1 MSSESSIKTISIDPE
16 LFSLPGTKKTKKKAK
31 TSTPK
36 STSSKGDAKRKKDRI
51 TEFRKSFMQKLEM
64 TQPNKSNPNPQ
75 ISSST
80 SNSSKPKSSSPDGI
94 QNEFSNSLEY
104 IQTRYEKIKEASNT
118 NITPTEINKEPNLQ
132 TNSIIPTE
140 SKPVP
145 YMLQPSLV
153 IPTPT
158 PTQSVSSSD
167 TTSDITSD
175 TISSTNLIVPDKP
188 WGNLKGG
195 NKLTYRN
202 WMSKTQKA
210 STTNN
215 TNNTNNNQDQHTT
228 NSQDKYTESSSTVP
242 PPSTSITTSNTETP
256 LKISSITKKEHV
268 TPTLSSETS
277 VSVPVKKRITK
288 TKTSKTYK
296 LGRSLKTRKISVL
309 LKNKTVKN
317 KIIVA
322 KNRLKH
328 VSIVDIKLYLKKH
341 NLIKSGMSTPHSL
354 LRHMYESAI
363 MSGEV
368 FNNNDDILIH
378 NFNNPE

>member
-1 MSSESSIKTISIDPE
+1 MSSEPSIKTISIDPE
-16 LFSLPGTKKTKKKAK
+16 LFSLPGTKKTKKKSQTPK
-31 TSTPK
+31 PK
-36 STSSKGDAKRKKDRI
+36 STSKGDAKRKKDRI
-51 TEFRKSFMQKLEM
+51 KEFRKSFMQKLEM
-64 TQPNKSNPNPQ
+64 TQPNKSNPNSQ
-75 ISSST
+75 ISSLS
-80 SNSSKPKSSSPDGI
+80 SNSSKPESSSPDVLLSGMP
-94 QNEFSNSLEY
+94 NEFSNSLEY
-104 IQTRYEKIKEASNT
+104 IQNRYEKHKNTTNT
-118 NITPTEINKEPNLQ
+118 NIPPTEINKEPNLQ
-132 TNSIIPTE
+132 TNSIIPTD

-145 YMLQPSLV
+145 YMLQSSSV
-153 IPTPT
+153 VPT

-167 TTSDITSD
+167 TTSDIPSD
-175 TISSTNLIVPDKP
+175 TSSNTSLILPDKP

-202 WMSKTQKA
+202 WKTKTQKA
-210 STTNN
+210 STNN
-215 TNNTNNNQDQHTT
+215 PEHQVQVQHTA
-228 NSQDKYTESSSTVP
+228 NSKDNYTESSSTVP
-242 PPSTSITTSNTETP
+242 PASTSITTSNIQNP
-256 LKISSITKKEHV
+256 LKSSITKKEHD

-328 VSIVDIKLYLKKH
+328 ISLVDIKLYLKKH

-368 FNNNDDILIH
+368 FNNNDDMLIH

>member
-16 LFSLPGTKKTKKKAK
+16 LFSLPGTKKTKKKSQTPK
-31 TSTPK
+31 PK
-36 STSSKGDAKRKKDRI
+36 STSKGDAKRKKDRI
-51 TEFRKSFMQKLEM
+51 KEFRKSFMQKLEM
-64 TQPNKSNPNPQ
+64 TQPNKSNPNSQ
-75 ISSST
+75 ISSLS
-80 SNSSKPKSSSPDGI
+80 SNSSKHDSSSPDVLLGGI
-94 QNEFSNSLEY
+94 SNEFSNSLEY
-104 IQTRYEKIKEASNT
+104 IQNRYEKNKNTTNT
-118 NITPTEINKEPNLQ
+118 NIPPTEINKEPNLQ

-145 YMLQPSLV
+145 YMLQSSSV
-153 IPTPT
+153 VPT

-167 TTSDITSD
+167 TTSDIPSD
-175 TISSTNLIVPDKP
+175 TSSNTSLILPDKP

-195 NKLTYRN
+195 KKLTYRN
-202 WMSKTQKA
+202 WKTKTQKA
-210 STTNN
+210 ST
-215 TNNTNNNQDQHTT
+215 NQVQVQHTA
-228 NSQDKYTESSSTVP
+228 NSKDNYIEPSSIVP
-242 PPSTSITTSNTETP
+242 PASTSTTSNIQKP
-256 LKISSITKKEHV
+256 LKISSITKKEHD

-328 VSIVDIKLYLKKH
+328 VSLVDIKLYLKKH

-368 FNNNDDILIH
+368 FNNNDDMLIH

>member
-16 LFSLPGTKKTKKKAK
+16 LFSLPGTKKTKKKSQIPK
-31 TSTPK
+31 PK
-36 STSSKGDAKRKKDRI
+36 STSKGDAKRKKDRI
-51 TEFRKSFMQKLEM
+51 KEFRKSFMQKLEM
-64 TQPNKSNPNPQ
+64 TQPNKSNPN
-75 ISSST
+75 SSLS
-80 SNSSKPKSSSPDGI
+80 SNSSKPETSSPDVLLGGI
-94 QNEFSNSLEY
+94 PNEFSNSLEY
-104 IQTRYEKIKEASNT
+104 MQNRYEKNKNTTNT
-118 NITPTEINKEPNLQ
+118 NIPPTEINKEPDLQ
-132 TNSIIPTE
+132 TNSIIPTD

-145 YMLQPSLV
+145 YMLQSSSV
-153 IPTPT
+153 VPT

-167 TTSDITSD
+167 TTSDIPSD
-175 TISSTNLIVPDKP
+175 TSSNTSLILPDKP

-202 WMSKTQKA
+202 WKTKTQKA
-210 STTNN
+210 STNN
-215 TNNTNNNQDQHTT
+215 PEHQVQVQVQHTA
-228 NSQDKYTESSSTVP
+228 NSKDNYIEPSSIVP
-242 PPSTSITTSNTETP
+242 PASTSITTSNIQKP
-256 LKISSITKKEHV
+256 LKISSITKKEHD

-328 VSIVDIKLYLKKH
+328 VSLVDIKLYLKKH

-368 FNNNDDILIH
+368 FNNNDDMVIH

>member
-16 LFSLPGTKKTKKKAK
+16 LFSLPGTKKTKKKSQTPK
-31 TSTPK
+31 PKPK
-36 STSSKGDAKRKKDRI
+36 STSKGDAKRKKDRI
-51 TEFRKSFMQKLEM
+51 KEFRKSFMQKLEM
-64 TQPNKSNPNPQ
+64 TQPNKSNPNSQ
-75 ISSST
+75 ISSLS
-80 SNSSKPKSSSPDGI
+80 SNSSKPESSSPDVLLGGI
-94 QNEFSNSLEY
+94 PNEFSNSLEY
-104 IQTRYEKIKEASNT
+104 IQTRYEKNKNTTNT
-118 NITPTEINKEPNLQ
+118 NIPPTEINKEPNLQ
-132 TNSIIPTE
+132 SNSINPTE

-145 YMLQPSLV
+145 YMLQSSSV
-153 IPTPT
+153 VPT
-158 PTQSVSSSD
+158 PTQSASSSN
-167 TTSDITSD
+167 TSSNTS
-175 TISSTNLIVPDKP
+175 LILPDKP

-195 NKLTYRN
+195 KKLTYRN
-202 WMSKTQKA
+202 WRTKTQKA
-210 STTNN
+210 PTKNN
-215 TNNTNNNQDQHTT
+215 PEHEVQVQHTT
-228 NSQDKYTESSSTVP
+228 NSKDNYIEPSSTVP
-242 PPSTSITTSNTETP
+242 SASTSITTSNIQKP
-256 LKISSITKKEHV
+256 LKINSITKKEPI
-268 TPTLSSETS
+268 TPSLSSETS

-328 VSIVDIKLYLKKH
+328 VSLVDIKLYLKKH

-368 FNNNDDILIH
+368 FNNNDDMLIH
-378 NFNNPE
+378 NFNNLE